1 MALLNDAG
9 KLRHRCTFMTMKEE
23 RTPRG
28 TVREIPVELFT
39 CWCAFTRHSIRD
51 VKEAVGTGHDI
62 RKTIIIRHRQRH
74 DIDNTMKVK
83 IKENTRNRF
92 LFAMGIIKPQI
103 FHLSTLFF
111 NKFQFFCKIIRF

>member
-23 RTPRG
+23 RTSRG

-83 IKENTRNRF
+83 IKDNIYDIHQYIPDDDRQEF
-92 LFAMGIIKPQI
+92 DMI
-103 FHLSTLFF
+103 TLAD
-111 NKFQFFCKIIRF
+111 KK